1 MTDLET
7 LRSAL
12 REQPADGFAEPD
24 LGAIMAK
31 GRRIRRRRRLA
42 TGAGGVAAT
51 LATVLVLVG
60 AVALKGSSSDQQ
72 PLPPAAS
79 APAPPP
85 SASIPAPAPA
95 SVSPAPLTGAASD
108 RPFGEAIP
116 LGVEAGGGRELVL
129 CAFAIDE
136 PQTPDVRFGLQ
147 VAYRNQAG
155 EYDVLLASNEFKGS
169 DRSFGFHAVDGGD
182 VIRGT
187 FVPVFGYFAGPAAR
201 ITSTVRGKPVEAKAI
216 PWSEDP
222 SIVIF
227 WFDGTQVESAGVLT
241 PLVAYDARG
250 LRLTE

>member
-12 REQPADGFAEPD
+12 REPPAGGFAEPD
-24 LGAIMAK
+24 LDAIMTK

-42 TGAGGVAAT
+42 AGGGGIAA
-51 LATVLVLVG
+51 AVVTVLVIVG
-60 AVALKGSSSDQQ
+60 AVALKEPAQR

-79 APAPPP
+79 APVTSSPVPPQ
-85 SASIPAPAPA
+85 PAPA
-95 SVSPAPLTGAASD
+95 SPTITAAPAD
-108 RPFGEAIP
+108 QPFGEAIP
-116 LGVEAGGGRELVL
+116 LGVKGEGGRELVL
-129 CAFAIDE
+129 YAFAIEE
-136 PQTPDVRFGLQ
+136 PRMPDVRFGLQ
-147 VAYRNQAG
+147 VAYRSQSG
-155 EYDVLLASNEFKGS
+155 EYDALLASNEFKGS

-222 SIVIF
+222 SVVIF
-227 WFDGTQVESAGVLT
+227 WFDGAQVESAGVLT
-241 PLVAYDARG
+241 PLVAYDAKG
-250 LRLTE
+250 QRLTK

>member
-12 REQPADGFAEPD
+12 REPPAEGFAEPD
-24 LGAIMAK
+24 LGAIMTK

-51 LATVLVLVG
+51 VVTVLVIVG
-60 AVALKGSSSDQQ
+60 AVALKKPPPPAQQ

-79 APAPPP
+79 APSS
-85 SASIPAPAPA
+85 SALPPAPQPTITKAPST
-95 SVSPAPLTGAASD
+95 SV
-108 RPFGEAIP
+108 P
-116 LGVEAGGGRELVL
+116 LGNIISLETKSEGGREMVL
-129 CAFAIDE
+129 YASALDE
-136 PQTPDVRFGLQ
+136 PDLPGVEFGLR
-147 VAYRNQAG
+147 VAYRNDDG
-155 EYDVLLASNEFKGS
+155 SYDDLMISNEYKKS

-187 FVPVFGYFAGPAAR
+187 FVPVFGYFAGSATR
-201 ITSTVRGKPVEAKAI
+201 ITSTVRGKPVEAKVV

-222 SIVIF
+222 TVSIF
-227 WFDGTQVESAGVLT
+227 WFDGSQVESAGVLT

-250 LRLTE
+250 QRLTK

>member
-12 REQPADGFAEPD
+12 REPPAEEFAEPD
-24 LGAIMAK
+24 LGAIMTK

-51 LATVLVLVG
+51 LVTVLVIVG

-79 APAPPP
+79 APAPP
-85 SASIPAPAPA
+85 SAPIPAPA
-95 SVSPAPLTGAASD
+95 SPTITEAPSEQ
-108 RPFGEAIP
+108 PFGEAIP
-116 LGVEAGGGRELVL
+116 LGVKGEGGRELVL
-129 CAFAIDE
+129 YAFAIDE
-136 PQTPDVRFGLQ
+136 PQMPDVRFGLQ
-147 VAYRNQAG
+147 VAYRNQTG
-155 EYDVLLASNEFKGS
+155 DYDALLASNEFKGS

-182 VIRGT
+182 VIQGT

-222 SIVIF
+222 SIVLF
-227 WFDGTQVESAGVLT
+227 WFDGAQVESAGVLT
-241 PLVAYDARG
+241 PLIAYDAKG
-250 LRLTE
+250 QRLTK

>member
-12 REQPADGFAEPD
+12 REPPAEEFAEPD
-24 LGAIMAK
+24 LGAIMTK

-51 LATVLVLVG
+51 LVTVLVIVG

-85 SASIPAPAPA
+85 SVPAPAPA
-95 SVSPAPLTGAASD
+95 SPTITEAPSEQ
-108 RPFGEAIP
+108 PFGETIP
-116 LGVEAGGGRELVL
+116 LGVKGEGGRELVL
-129 CAFAIDE
+129 YAFAIDE
-136 PQTPDVRFGLQ
+136 PRMPDVRFGLQ
-147 VAYRNQAG
+147 VAYRNQTG
-155 EYDVLLASNEFKGS
+155 EYDALLASNEFKGS

-182 VIRGT
+182 VIQGT

-222 SIVIF
+222 SIVLF
-227 WFDGTQVESAGVLT
+227 WFDGAQVESAGVLT
-241 PLVAYDARG
+241 PLVAYDAKG
-250 LRLTE
+250 QRLTK